1 MTQNLPPEI
10 AAFDAFLNAQ
20 PKPVQ
25 IAFQYCLA
33 LVMVEDGKA
42 ELIETLPTDNGAM
55 CRFKTVAGEVFSVA
69 KPPINAE
76 QEAMIIQQLRDIL
89 DEESE

>member
-25 IAFQYCLA
+25 LAFQYCLA
-33 LVMVEDGKA
+33 LMMVEDHKA
-42 ELIETLPTDNGAM
+42 ELVETLPTDNGAM
-55 CRFKTVAGEVFSVA
+55 CTFRSVAGDVFSVT
-69 KPPINAE
+69 KPPINGQ
-76 QEAMIIQQLRDIL
+76 QEAEIIQQLREIL
-89 DEESE
+89 DEESD